1 MVEYEALR
9 IRLLPGEEGTYRVLA
24 SGPVG
29 DVSGDFRLPFEGTEL
44 ENFIL
49 RIGRPRRGVRKL
61 GSPEM
66 AAAQTL
72 GSELFDALFRGNL
85 RDLYHAASAEADAAG
100 KGLRI
105 TLLLGE
111 APDLMHVPWEYMCDD
126 GRFLSVSE
134 RTPIV
139 RYLDLKKAHKPLP
152 IEGPLRIVGMVSSPT
167 DVAEL
172 DVEAEKRR
180 LDEALERP
188 IRRGEVELVW
198 LDNATLSAL
207 HEALEQ
213 GPFHIFHFIGH
224 GAFDE
229 QAGDGVLIF
238 EDDRG
243 RGRPVTGTYLGQL
256 LADERTLQL
265 AVLNACEGARTGVA
279 DPFAGVAASLVRS
292 EIPSVIAMQF
302 EITDDAAILF
312 AGGFYSALARGEPVD
327 AALAAARKT
336 IWAAYNDIEW
346 GTPVLFMRVPDGRV
360 FDVAVHA
367 GAEDDLP
374 EADVAALAV
383 AMSTEPAVVGRGG
396 EVVWSLDVENSGGV
410 VLSEVS
416 ALGPDG
422 AVLLEPR
429 DLAPGGSARSS
440 WRTRPTADA
449 ELAVTV
455 SALDPGGERV
465 TEQATGHVS
474 VRADRVADALPAG
487 GGGEPAPWF
496 RRLQARY
503 LIALLVLVAVAV
515 VVAVVVATRDGDDG
529 PEVPYSAVV
538 AADSPVLYWR
548 LGEADGSTAA
558 DRSGSGRGGTYQ
570 NVTLAEDGILPGDS
584 AAGFDSAS
592 FIRQRGSSVALADS
606 SFTIEFWARHT
617 GHGEQHHL
625 FSQGS
630 PRTDSGLQ
638 LGFREDD
645 RFFCGFYNDDLNTTS
660 AYPDEE
666 WHHWA
671 CTHDAGTLARTIY
684 RDGKV
689 VAPGTKPA
697 AASYR
702 GGGPITLGKGGLG
715 PSGFVGTIDELAVYA
730 SVLPRERLQAHF
742 AAGSR

>member
-1 MVEYEALR
+1 MFEYEALR
-9 IRLLPGEEGTYRVLA
+9 IRLLPGEEGTYRVIA
-24 SGPVG
+24 SGPLG
-29 DVSGDFRLPFEGTEL
+29 DVSGDFRLPFEGAEL

-49 RIGRPRRGVRKL
+49 RIGRPPRGVRKL

-66 AAAQTL
+66 TAAQKL

-85 RDLYHAASAEADAAG
+85 RDLYHAASAQADAAG
-100 KGLRI
+100 KGMRI

-111 APDLMHVPWEYMCDD
+111 TPDLMHVPWEYMCDD

-152 IEGPLRIVGMVSSPT
+152 IEGPLRIIGMVSSPT

-188 IRRGEVELVW
+188 ISRGEVELVW
-198 LDNATLSAL
+198 LDDATLSAL

-213 GPFHIFHFIGH
+213 GPFHILHFIGH

-229 QAGDGVLIF
+229 QAGDGTLIF

-265 AVLNACEGARTGVA
+265 AVLNACEGARAGVE

-360 FDVAVHA
+360 FDVAVRTDV
-367 GAEDDLP
+367 DDDVP

-383 AMSTEPAVVGRGG
+383 AVSAKPAVVDRGG

-410 VLSEVS
+410 ELSEVS

-422 AVLLEPR
+422 AVLLEPC
-429 DLAPGGSARSS
+429 DLAPGRSARSS
-440 WRTRPTADA
+440 WRTQPTADV

-465 TEQATGHVS
+465 TEQATGHIS
-474 VRADRVADALPAG
+474 VR
-487 GGGEPAPWF
+487 GEPEPWF
-496 RRLQARY
+496 RRLQVRY
-503 LIALLVLVAVAV
+503 LIALLGLVAVAV
-515 VVAVVVATRDGDDG
+515 VVAVIVATRDGDDEAG
-529 PEVPYSAVV
+529 LPPGGGESYPAVV
-538 AADSPVLYWR
+538 AADSPALYWR

-558 DRSGSGRGGTYQ
+558 DRSGSGRGGAYQ
-570 NVTLAEDGILPGDS
+570 NVTLGEEGILPGDS

-592 FIRQRGSSVALADS
+592 FIRQRGPAVALANS

-617 GHGEQHHL
+617 GHGEQHHI
-625 FSQGS
+625 FSQGL
-630 PRTDSGLQ
+630 PRTDAGLQ
-638 LGFREDD
+638 LGFRNDD
-645 RFFCGFYNDDLNTTS
+645 RFFCGFYKDDLNTTS

-671 CTHDAGTLARTIY
+671 CSHDVGTLARTIY
-684 RDGKV
+684 RDGEI
-689 VAPGTKPA
+689 VAPGTTPA

-702 GGGPITLGKGGLG
+702 GSGPITLGQDGLG
-715 PSGFVGTIDELAVYA
+715 PSGFVGTIDELAVYT
-730 SVLPRERLQAHF
+730 SVLPPEQIQAHYE
-742 AAGSR
+742 AGSR